1 MKSKMASQDMIFW
14 GLLLTA
20 TVLVFYRPKSEKCC
34 GYGPA

>member
-1 MKSKMASQDMIFW
+1 MIFW

-34 GYGPA
+34 GQVIA

>member
-1 MKSKMASQDMIFW
+1 MIFW